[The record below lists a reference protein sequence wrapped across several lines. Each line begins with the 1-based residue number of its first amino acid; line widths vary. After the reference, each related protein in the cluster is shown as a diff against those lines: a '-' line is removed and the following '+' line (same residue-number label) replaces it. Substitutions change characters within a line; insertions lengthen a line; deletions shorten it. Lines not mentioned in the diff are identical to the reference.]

1 MTLLDSVT
9 NVLKQYTSGS
19 TPDAANAAE
28 HFDQVAQTASP
39 NALAEGLSAM
49 FKSDQ
54 TPAFGNMVGSLF
66 GQSNGE
72 QKAGMLN
79 QLIAAVGPSTVAQ
92 MAGGG
97 ALASLLGGGASQVTP
112 QQAQN
117 ISPEV
122 VQQIATHAEK
132 TDPSIV
138 DRASA
143 FYAEHSTLVKTL
155 GGAWVTHL
163 EGGATASGHRNG
175 HRHHVIDEECRGHHQ
190 SRTGTKV
197 RRSHFVGSA
206 TAGVG
211 LHHLAARGLAA
222 PDRGLNAFDAGFF
235 DLERGRILGGRRI
248 LGHEAREV
256 LAQGSVA
263 Q

>member
-19 TPDAANAAE
+19 TPNAANAAE
-28 HFDQVAQTASP
+28 HFDQVAQTSSP
-39 NALAEGLSAM
+39 NELAEGLSAM

-54 TPAFGNMVGSLF
+54 TPAFGNMIGSLF
-66 GQSNGE
+66 AQSNGE

-79 QLIAAVGPSTVAQ
+79 QLIASVGPGTLAQ

-97 ALASLLGGGASQVTP
+97 ALASLLGGGASQITP

-117 ISPEV
+117 ISPDV
-122 VQQIATHAEK
+122 VQQIAAHAEK

-155 GGAWVTHL
+155 GGAAL
-163 EGGATASGHRNG
+163 SIALA
-175 HRHHVIDEECRGHHQ
+175 
-190 SRTGTKV
+190 KV
-197 RRSHFVGSA
+197 A
-206 TAGVG
+206 
-211 LHHLAARGLAA
+211 
-222 PDRGLNAFDAGFF
+222 
-235 DLERGRILGGRRI
+235 ERQK
-248 LGHEAREV
+248 A
-256 LAQGSVA
+256 
-263 Q
+263 